1 MNAIVSKFKLIKNSK
16 KLKWFSKKF
25 FIKIDDK
32 KINIYLTKKQILN
45 WTLKFYNLK
54 KCYEK
59 IFLVLYAISK
69 LQNRVKKYLKLF
81 RNSEKIKKISF

>member
-1 MNAIVSKFKLIKNSK
+1 MN
-16 KLKWFSKKF
+16 
-25 FIKIDDK
+25 DK

-45 WTLKFYNLK
+45 RIFKFYNKK

-59 IFLVLYAISK
+59 IFLVLYAINK